1 MANSFGAHVWALDTA
16 FTTALTDRYYIA
28 RMQWEPTTAGHTL
41 TVKDAAGEVM
51 WQSTALAAVGVTGPE
66 VWENPDPRLLYFE
79 GFDLD
84 TIDGGTLRVYFV

>member
-1 MANSFGAHVWALDTA
+1 MSNSFGGRDWALDTA
-16 FTTALTDRYYIA
+16 FSTALTDRFFVA

-41 TVKDAAGEVM
+41 TVKDKNGNVK

-66 VWENPDPRLLYFE
+66 VWENPDPRLNYFD

-84 TIDGGTLRVYFV
+84 TIEGGTLRVNLV